1 MPILKLGSV
10 TAMTESGGTVT
21 LDSGVA
27 GTLGSGITF
36 PAGHIIQAYNKQFVE
51 SLLTTSGAVLQ
62 FSSSNDLQIGTVEAG
77 ITVIA
82 MISGGMIRNRDSN
95 VNGSSATVATAL
107 IGPTSDLTVYRGSG
121 ARTGGGST
129 VDMDGSAFVIG
140 ARYFSAQ
147 TASVVVRGAAYEYGS
162 RAKIAWESAV
172 DSPITYY
179 AFEIMGD
186 QGITV
191 AT

>member
-1 MPILKLGSV
+1 MADLILGSTTV
-10 TAMTESGGTVT
+10 MTES
-21 LDSGVA
+21 A
-27 GTLGSGITF
+27 GTIALSSGILSNSTF

-107 IGPTSDLTVYRGSG
+107 IGPTGDLTVYRGSG

-129 VDMDGSAFVIG
+129 VDMDMFSSAFVIG